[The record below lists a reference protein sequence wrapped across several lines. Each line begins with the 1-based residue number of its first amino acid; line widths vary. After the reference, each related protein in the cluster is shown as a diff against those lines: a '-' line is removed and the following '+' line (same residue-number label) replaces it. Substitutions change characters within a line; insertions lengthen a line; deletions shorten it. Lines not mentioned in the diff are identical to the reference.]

1 MGKSIASLAFEGA
14 RDLLKFGGKGLTAGV
29 KGSGKILEYSQASK
43 VMVNHP
49 FRTISSVGALGASVG
64 LAGFGGVG
72 PMSSLGDWY
81 TKNMIAEYGDRPE
94 TMKTITATQTS
105 ATLVAIGAGL
115 LGGAGLFGFGPLG
128 KDWTKLPKLEG
139 NLGKVK
145 GFAKG
150 LLSSKTPEEFQNIKM
165 AKWSKSNRS
174 IFDYKYNHPSSPEFA
189 AGRKKALKLSKA
201 QYKTLGSSSLQQ
213 GYTAG
218 YNLKND
224 FIKTVKNARM
234 PKMNWSKVS
243 APVSKHPILWGTG
256 LGFAAGAGI
265 ATADDNY
272 ERLRGGSEGDI
283 TGIGS
288 TPQGGISPE
297 LQFSTYD
304 LMFALHR
311 NNKSIKT
318 RYQ

>member
-1 MGKSIASLAFEGA
+1 MGKSIASLAFEGV
-14 RDLLKFGGKGLTAGV
+14 RDLLKFGSKGLAAGA
-29 KGSGKILEYSQASK
+29 KGSGKIFEYSQASK
-43 VMVNHP
+43 VMANHP
-49 FRTISSVGALGASVG
+49 FRTISSIGALGASVG

-81 TKNMIAEYGDRPE
+81 TKNTIAEYGDRPE

-105 ATLVAIGAGL
+105 ATLGAIGAGL
-115 LGGAGLFGFGPLG
+115 LGGAGLFGFGPLATNYSKMASSFG
-128 KDWTKLPKLEG
+128 KGSIGLVKKTGSLLNKVDQGAAKVMQKVGNKTIDYLNNPEWIPKSTQK
-139 NLGKVK
+139 KVSS
-145 GFAKG
+145 FAKG
-150 LLSSKTPEEFQNIKM
+150 AFARKFSVRGSDDLNAYASGFAIRKYPKKTVSAFGQSASSWTKKRVDS
-165 AKWSKSNRS
+165 AK
-174 IFDYKYNHPSSPEFA
+174 NHP
-189 AGRKKALKLSKA
+189 L
-201 QYKTLGSSSLQQ
+201 
-213 GYTAG
+213 
-218 YNLKND
+218 
-224 FIKTVKNARM
+224 
-234 PKMNWSKVS
+234 
-243 APVSKHPILWGTG
+243 LWGTA